1 MSNND
6 SCIMCISANY
16 LWCSIQHV
24 CVVPSGSSPI
34 GPSAECTDA
43 CTQTSSESC
52 LGHESL
58 KYCALTSTCTWGN
71 DTTVACDR
79 WTFPT
84 PAPHHHTDPGGST
97 HHPGLG
103 VILGACGGIAAIILL
118 LAVCFCALRRV
129 QREVEERRRHSQLT
143 VTTNPTTN
151 TGGGSSMTQPH
162 DEPSWPTHRSSLLS
176 RPSLGLGASAPDVV
190 VTTPVGERTPLMSCA
205 DVKK

>member
-103 VILGACGGIAAIILL
+103 VILGACGGSRDHPFA
-118 LAVCFCALRRV
+118 RRV
-129 QREVEERRRHSQLT
+129 LLRAASCTAGGGGAQTAL
-143 VTTNPTTN
+143 TTNCHN
-151 TGGGSSMTQPH
+151 KSDDKYWRRQQH
-162 DEPSWPTHRSSLLS
+162 D
-176 RPSLGLGASAPDVV
+176 AAP
-190 VTTPVGERTPLMSCA
+190 R
-205 DVKK
+205 